1 MEASKRDFFADPFT
15 EDELRSLAG
24 TVPPNELFSWA
35 SPSAKEYRS
44 RRGEM
49 ADDELIEL
57 MLGEP
62 RLIRRPILL
71 RGGEAVL
78 GFRKAEYERLI
89 Q

>member
-1 MEASKRDFFADPFT
+1 MEASSRDFFADPFT

-44 RRGEM
+44 RRGEIS
-49 ADDELIEL
+49 DDELIQL

-62 RLIRRPILL
+62 RLIRRPILIT
-71 RGGEAVL
+71 GGATVL
-78 GFRKAEYERLI
+78 GFRKAEYERLFE
-89 Q
+89 

>member
-1 MEASKRDFFADPFT
+1 M

-35 SPSAKEYRS
+35 SPSAREYRS
-44 RRGEM
+44 RRGEIS
-49 ADDELIEL
+49 DDELIQL

-62 RLIRRPILL
+62 RLIRRPILIT
-71 RGGEAVL
+71 GGEAVL

-89 Q
+89 K